1 MKYFRLNFIPE
12 LSLFRNLSIVPIA
25 LLTLLSSP
33 LLTPVSVS
41 AADSSDC
48 KDQCKKPAR
57 VISGLDRESAI
68 KLLDNNDLDKALNI
82 FLELSKTE
90 SRATL
95 TDLASCY
102 YRRDEY
108 AEALKVLDK
117 SQKFP
122 AYDRYTDATLML
134 ARAECLFKQ
143 NNYKQAEADFK
154 SCLKLLSKQDAGV
167 IARLALEGLGACYQK
182 AKDFDSAAKTF
193 EELAKLDRDLY
204 GADDLEFGWA
214 LLQLSDAY
222 EAVQRSKDSR
232 SVYEKS
238 IWIFRQ
244 TNYDRL
250 VKELVTAEGDNE
262 KEKLALRSMLFGT
275 GDTDQ
280 FHHGDS
286 VLVGKSEYLPRTN
299 GEGDLP
305 LCPWRRQ
312 FRQTEAPGWVWADP
326 KVKAKAIVVCIHGL
340 GLHHRSFE
348 SFARRVSPEGIVSI
362 SFDVR
367 GFGSYLASS
376 GQDSLDM
383 DRCVADFKKIISV
396 LRRDYPTL
404 PLFVLGESMGGAIAL
419 RLTAESPELMN
430 GLICSVPAATR
441 HKSATTAF
449 KVGMH
454 LITNPNKP
462 MNLESVV
469 NQATDK
475 PELREAWMHDPK
487 ARLKMTPK
495 ELLHFSSF
503 MSENITAAK
512 KIKNVP
518 VILFQG
524 EEDKL
529 VKKTGTYDLFETL
542 ITPEKTLVLL
552 GKTEHL
558 IFEAGQYR
566 DDITLGVIGWIDA
579 HSPKLK

>member
-1 MKYFRLNFIPE
+1 MKSLRPNSSRQQSHLLK
-12 LSLFRNLSIVPIA
+12 LSLIPIA
-25 LLTLLSSP
+25 LLAATS
-33 LLTPVSVS
+33 SVS
-41 AADSSDC
+41 AANPADWNS
-48 KDQCKKPAR
+48 QCKKPGR
-57 VISGLDRESAI
+57 VAPSVNRDEAV
-68 KLLDNNDLDKALNI
+68 KYLDNNDLDQALAY
-82 FLELSKTE
+82 FQELAKKE
-90 SRATL
+90 SRPTL
-95 TDLASCY
+95 TDLAACY

-108 AEALKVLDK
+108 AEALRVIEKC
-117 SQKFP
+117 QKLP
-122 AYDRYTDATLML
+122 VVETYTDAALML
-134 ARAECLFKQ
+134 AKAECLFKQ
-143 NNYKQAEADFK
+143 GNYKQSEIDFE
-154 SCLKLLSKQDAGV
+154 SCLKLLSKKDAGV
-167 IARLALEGLGACYQK
+167 VARLALEGLGACYQK
-182 AKDFDSAAKTF
+182 SRDFENATKTF
-193 EELAKLDRDLY
+193 EELARLDRDLY
-204 GADDLEFGWA
+204 GADDLELGWA

-222 EAVQRSKDSR
+222 ESVHRDKESR

-238 IWIFRQ
+238 IWIFRKA
-244 TNYDRL
+244 NYDRL
-250 VKELVTAEGDNE
+250 LSELVQAQGENE
-262 KEKLALRSMLFGT
+262 KDKLALREQLFGI
-275 GDTDQ
+275 GDTDE

-286 VLVGKSEYLPRTN
+286 VVVGKSEYLPLTN

-305 LCPWRRQ
+305 QCPWRRQ
-312 FRQTEAPGWVWADP
+312 FRKTEAPGWVWADP
-326 KVKAKAIVVCIHGL
+326 KVKPKAIVVCIHGL

-367 GFGSYLASS
+367 GFGSYLEAT
-376 GQDSLDM
+376 GKDNLDM
-383 DRCVADFKKIISV
+383 ERCVADFKKIISV

-430 GLICSVPAATR
+430 GLICSVPAGTR
-441 HKSATTAF
+441 HNSTATAL

-454 LITNPNKP
+454 LITSPNKP
-462 MNLESVV
+462 MKLEQSVV

-475 PELREAWMHDPK
+475 PELRESWMHDPK

-512 KIKNVP
+512 KIKNIP

-542 ITPEKTLVLL
+542 VTPEKTLVLL